1 MTPEEKKEV
10 LTNELERW
18 IKGMM
23 EACGG
28 SVTAWD
34 VVNEPIS
41 GGGDDGN
48 GNYALQSATNP
59 DDNGVGGQNF
69 YWQDF
74 LGDDYVRIPIKI
86 CPQIFCR
93 KWW

>member
-1 MTPEEKKEV
+1 
-10 LTNELERW
+10 
-18 IKGMM
+18 M

-59 DDNGVGGQNF
+59 DDNGAVS
-69 YWQDF
+69 YTH
-74 LGDDYVRIPIKI
+74 LIEIAK
-86 CPQIFCR
+86 
-93 KWW
+93 

>member
-74 LGDDYVRIPIKI
+74 WAMIMFVFQLSLPANI
-86 CPQIFCR
+86 CR

>member
-1 MTPEEKKEV
+1 
-10 LTNELERW
+10 
-18 IKGMM
+18 M

-59 DDNGVGGQNF
+59 DDNGVGDRTSTG
-69 YWQDF
+69 
-74 LGDDYVRIPIKI
+74 KI
-86 CPQIFCR
+86 FGAMIMFVFQLSLPANILQKMVVILEI
-93 KWW
+93 